1 MAEVIEF
8 FLKMDP
14 GYEAQSTQPPFIL
27 HFGLPRA
34 KLENTRKQAE
44 AAIKGLRQ
52 QRPFA
57 NDSHAAQFTLASSV
71 ITGNLHH
78 PDVKQILSLLLVHLV
93 TDSPEKRETVAR
105 SKMAGYLIAPSPQA
119 LAHAPETT
127 GASYMAADNALNG
140 LMKEG
145 ISPFRFRFAAL
156 TSETQ

>member
-14 GYEAQSTQPPFIL
+14 GYEAQSTQPPYIL

-34 KLENTRKQAE
+34 KLDDTRKLAE
-44 AAIKGLRQ
+44 NALKGLRQ

-78 PDVKQILSLLLVHLV
+78 PDVKQILSLLLVHLT
-93 TDSPEKRETVAR
+93 TDSPEKRETVSKA
-105 SKMAGYLIAPSPQA
+105 KMAGYLIAPSPQA
-119 LAHAPETT
+119 MAHAPETT
-127 GASYMAADNALNG
+127 SSSYMAADKALNG
-140 LMKEG
+140 LMSAG

-156 TSETQ
+156 VS

>member
-14 GYEAQSTQPPFIL
+14 GQEALSTKPPFIL

-34 KLENTRKQAE
+34 KIENVRKQAE
-44 AAIKGLRQ
+44 MAIKGIRQ
-52 QRPFA
+52 ARPFA
-57 NDSHAAQFTLASSV
+57 NDSHAAQFTLANSV
-71 ITGNLHH
+71 LTGNLHS
-78 PDVKQILSLLLVHLV
+78 PDVKQVLSLLLVHLA
-93 TDSPEKRETVAR
+93 TDSQEKRDTLAKA
-105 SKMAGYLIAPSPQA
+105 KMMGYLIAPSPQA

-127 GASYMAADNALNG
+127 GSYLAADSALVG

-156 TSETQ
+156 VGD

>member
-14 GYEAQSTQPPFIL
+14 GHEAQSTKPPFIL

-34 KLENTRKQAE
+34 KLEMTRKQAE

-71 ITGNLHH
+71 LTGNLHH
-78 PDVKQILSLLLVHLV
+78 PDVVQILSLLLVHLV
-93 TDSPEKRETVAR
+93 TDSPEKRDTVAKSR
-105 SKMAGYLIAPSPQA
+105 MAGYLIAPSPQA
-119 LAHAPETT
+119 LAHAPEKT
-127 GASYMAADNALNG
+127 GPSYLQADNALNG

-156 TSETQ
+156 VND